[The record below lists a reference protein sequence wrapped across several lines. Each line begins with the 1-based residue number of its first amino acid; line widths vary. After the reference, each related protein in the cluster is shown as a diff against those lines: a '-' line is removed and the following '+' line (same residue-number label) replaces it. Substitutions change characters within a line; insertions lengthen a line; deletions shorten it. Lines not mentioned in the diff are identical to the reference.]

1 MNVSWKIQS
10 KTTMAF
16 FRTAGPKKILSS
28 ARDRLPDKW
37 PIVRERILINVLVV
51 DDSAFFRTAITRM
64 LTRDPEIRIAGI
76 ARDGEEAIELVHKLK
91 PDVVTL
97 DVEMPKR
104 DGLSTLQAIM
114 AQRPTP
120 VIMVSSMT
128 LEGAEITLRAL
139 ELGAVDFIP
148 KYQGGSIA
156 HLDMA
161 ELSAELCS
169 KVRAVA
175 SRGRTGA
182 FSARLRTPATSSPSG
197 ARFGAPSSV
206 ASPVS
211 APVSSR
217 PRAARA
223 VGRPSRDIVAIGV
236 STGGPPA
243 VQKVLSA
250 LPADFPACIFIA
262 QHMPAT
268 FTGPFAKRLD
278 SISKLTVKEAE
289 TGDPIRNGMVYV
301 CPGGKHL
308 RVDVR
313 GAVLHLAVVL
323 EPASAL
329 YKPSAN
335 VLMESVGT
343 NVGSRAVGVMMT
355 GMGSDGLDGTRVLKA
370 RGGYVIAQNEA
381 SCVVYGM
388 PKAVV
393 DAGLADE
400 IVDLDGLADVIASA
414 LYR

>member
-1 MNVSWKIQS
+1 M
-10 KTTMAF
+10 
-16 FRTAGPKKILSS
+16 
-28 ARDRLPDKW
+28 
-37 PIVRERILINVLVV
+37 INVLVV

-64 LTRDPEIRIAGI
+64 LTKDPEIRIAGI

-175 SRGRTGA
+175 SRGRSGA
-182 FSARLRTPATSSPSG
+182 FSARLRTAATSSPSG
-197 ARFGAPSSV
+197 ARLGSAPSSV
-206 ASPVS
+206 PSSASASV
-211 APVSSR
+211 SR
-217 PRAARA
+217 PRFTARG

-250 LPADFPACIFIA
+250 LPVDFPACIFIA
-262 QHMPAT
+262 QHMPST

-343 NVGSRAVGVMMT
+343 SVGSRAVGVMMT

-370 RGGYVIAQNEA
+370 KGGYVIAQNEA

-400 IVDLDGLADVIASA
+400 IVELDSLADVIAAA